1 MTDSV
6 GQHMPQKN
14 SCQKQKKNNGLEI
27 TMVNTDQG
35 QEVKGT
41 PDEEG
46 EDVRQSTM
54 KKEFPEVTGE
64 RVKRRKKCTSMVKVE
79 PIQSNMEIRV

>member
-1 MTDSV
+1 
-6 GQHMPQKN
+6 
-14 SCQKQKKNNGLEI
+14 
-27 TMVNTDQG
+27 
-35 QEVKGT
+35 
-41 PDEEG
+41 
-46 EDVRQSTM
+46 M